1 MNTQR
6 REEVQTDYLD
16 MMRPPDC
23 DEIQS
28 PHYYVNDMDTILN
41 NKNQEGYMVMSPV
54 NVGNGLKQNGNVFNF
69 DVNPELRPM
78 LSSTVIESEPPTPAL
93 SPNYPDNSVF
103 NPSYGIAPNIEH
115 ANESNSDHIVKCAD
129 NYVNMPQNKN
139 VLRNDKISEKTF
151 ENMEMPYINS
161 NTRDWDRIQVQ

>member
-6 REEVQTDYLD
+6 REELQTDYLD

-23 DEIQS
+23 EDMQS

-41 NKNQEGYMVMSPV
+41 NKNQEGYMVMSPA
-54 NVGNGLKQNGNVFNF
+54 NLNTENQNGNVFNF

-78 LSSTVIESEPPTPAL
+78 LSVSVTDSEPPTPAL
-93 SPNYPDNSVF
+93 SPNYGDNSIF
-103 NPSYGIAPNIEH
+103 NPSYGIAPKIEH
-115 ANESNSDHIVKCAD
+115 NNDNNDSDQIVKCAD

-139 VLRNDKISEKTF
+139 VLRNEKISDKKQ
-151 ENMEMPYINS
+151 ENIELPYINS
-161 NTRDWDRIQVQ
+161 NTRDWERIQV